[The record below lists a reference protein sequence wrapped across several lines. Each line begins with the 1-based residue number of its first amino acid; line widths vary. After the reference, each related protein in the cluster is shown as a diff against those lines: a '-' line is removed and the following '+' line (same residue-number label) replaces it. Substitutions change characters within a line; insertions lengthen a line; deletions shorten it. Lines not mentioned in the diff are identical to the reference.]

1 MQGGRRTSPAGG
13 PQIHYHILS
22 CSQDLLTCI
31 NGWCE
36 TIENDAREPPGAP
49 RNAQAQ
55 PTRVC
60 LRDAD
65 VASSPVIGRAYGSRS
80 SNGSLRTAEITRD
93 NRAGCGWYD
102 FRVARETKVF
112 HAFCATVGR
121 KTF

>member
-1 MQGGRRTSPAGG
+1 MRSVSRAQTYSYMCMVDVHGRPRST
-13 PQIHYHILS
+13 
-22 CSQDLLTCI
+22 
-31 NGWCE
+31 
-36 TIENDAREPPGAP
+36 TIYDRERRRATVRGAP

-121 KTF
+121 KTL

>member
-1 MQGGRRTSPAGG
+1 MRSVSRAQTYSYMCMVDVHGRPRSTTIYA
-13 PQIHYHILS
+13 
-22 CSQDLLTCI
+22 
-31 NGWCE
+31 
-36 TIENDAREPPGAP
+36 IENDGAQAATVRGAP